1 MAISTRAKL
10 IVALIVVLGTIGLLI
25 RTAVTKASTFYVT
38 VPELY
43 NEGTTAF
50 HEPSTVSGMIIGS
63 SVKWDPQQSLLRFSI
78 QDSSGGRM
86 LPVLFHG
93 TRPDDFSNNWP
104 VIVTGTLQSDGTFEA
119 TKLLIKC
126 PSKYNAAQQQTYTV
140 TAQK

>member
-10 IVALIVVLGTIGLLI
+10 IVALIVVLGTLGLLV

-43 NEGTTAF
+43 QEGSSAVR
-50 HEPSTVSGMIIGS
+50 EQSTVSGVIVGS
-63 SVKWDPQQSLLRFSI
+63 SVQWDPAKSVLRFSI

-104 VIVTGTLQSDGTFEA
+104 VIVTGSLQSDGTFTA
-119 TKLLIKC
+119 NKLLIKC
-126 PSKYNAAQQQTYTV
+126 PSKYNAAKQTTYSTS
-140 TAQK
+140 AQS